1 MQHKVEISSYSD
13 YSHHVLPGVKIKG
26 EYFPIQVEKKKTATR
41 SIMCIFFQQENAS
54 VLVLACLKYGNPR
67 SSKA

>member
-41 SIMCIFFQQENAS
+41 SIM
-54 VLVLACLKYGNPR
+54 
-67 SSKA
+67 